1 MCFGKTKTLK
11 TLRNRCHYNSIQ
23 DLGFNITDNCDYL
36 EPEQLFTKG
45 RNNSNLNVI
54 QINCRGIKSKLDDL
68 EELLFQTNEPDIV
81 LLSETWL
88 KDGEERFIDIKNYKY
103 EGVVRKHKKG
113 GGVGILIKNKI
124 KYRVRTDLNA
134 NSQDN
139 SFEHF
144 FIEVKGTR
152 YNIIAGSI
160 YRPPN
165 TDIENFIE
173 NYTNSLSSIKKDKNK
188 ELILGLDHNLDLLKQ
203 ASHRKTQDFI
213 ETTLDNSL
221 LPTITKPTRINKS
234 SATLIDNI
242 IISQK
247 LQAGYSSSILISNL
261 SDHLPCYVEIHEFYA
276 IKSEV
281 TKIKKRKLN
290 KENLEKISQEINNT
304 DWESTLAPKNVT
316 ESFDTVHSK
325 IMCSVDKFAPE

>member
-11 TLRNRCHYNSIQ
+11 TLRNHCHYDSSQ

-68 EELLFQTNEPDIV
+68 EELLFQINEPDIV

-134 NSQDN
+134 NCQDN

-188 ELILGLDHNLDLLKQ
+188 EFN
-203 ASHRKTQDFI
+203 
-213 ETTLDNSL
+213 
-221 LPTITKPTRINKS
+221 TRTGS
-234 SATLIDNI
+234 
-242 IISQK
+242 
-247 LQAGYSSSILISNL
+247 
-261 SDHLPCYVEIHEFYA
+261 
-276 IKSEV
+276 
-281 TKIKKRKLN
+281 
-290 KENLEKISQEINNT
+290 
-304 DWESTLAPKNVT
+304 
-316 ESFDTVHSK
+316 
-325 IMCSVDKFAPE
+325 

>member
-1 MCFGKTKTLK
+1 MCFGKTNTLK
-11 TLRNRCHYNSIQ
+11 TLRNRCHHNSSQ

-36 EPEQLFTKG
+36 EPEHLFTNG

-68 EELLFQTNEPDIV
+68 DELLFQTNEPDIV

-113 GGVGILIKNKI
+113 GGVGILINNKI
-124 KYRVRTDLNA
+124 KYRVRTDLNV
-134 NSQDN
+134 NNQDN

-165 TDIENFIE
+165 TDIEKFIE
-173 NYTNSLSSIKKDKNK
+173 NYTNSLSSIKKEKKKN
-188 ELILGLDHNLDLLKQ
+188 
-203 ASHRKTQDFI
+203 
-213 ETTLDNSL
+213 
-221 LPTITKPTRINKS
+221 
-234 SATLIDNI
+234 
-242 IISQK
+242 
-247 LQAGYSSSILISNL
+247 
-261 SDHLPCYVEIHEFYA
+261 
-276 IKSEV
+276 
-281 TKIKKRKLN
+281 
-290 KENLEKISQEINNT
+290 
-304 DWESTLAPKNVT
+304 
-316 ESFDTVHSK
+316 
-325 IMCSVDKFAPE
+325 